1 MTDPIVRETGQ
12 PKLGPKASPRRGD
25 TTKSNVIHLHIG
37 RLSLE
42 GVGVALAQRR
52 IFAASLQHELSRL
65 IAEQPLSERLSSGG
79 ATPRL
84 PGETLRITACPDPA
98 DLGRRIAGSLYEG
111 LLR

>member
-1 MTDPIVRETGQ
+1 
-12 PKLGPKASPRRGD
+12 
-25 TTKSNVIHLHIG
+25 VIHLHIG

-42 GVGVALAQRR
+42 GLGVAPAQRR
-52 IFAASLQHELSRL
+52 IFAASLQQELSRL
-65 IAEQPLSERLSSGG
+65 IAEQLSERLSSGG

-84 PGETLRITACPDPA
+84 PGETLRITACSDPA